1 MATIEDKDDEQETPD
16 AVEVAQ
22 GPVNEAPRG
31 TTWVGAPFLHIR
43 LNERMDNPYECVQ
56 QHAWIDAQDE
66 VTIRSYEWVDT
77 RQVQL
82 CADAMEKL
90 VDAWLARHPREL
102 SAVQVM
108 TYLES
113 HPYGIMTAMN
123 LSFDGV
129 PSGINDHFDAEANA
143 GRKAARAY
151 HQEWLARHPFPDA
164 NASASTVPSGILDA
178 APALDL
184 AH

>member
-1 MATIEDKDDEQETPD
+1 MFPDDESVARAADEQKTPD

-22 GPVNEAPRG
+22 GPVNG
-31 TTWVGAPFLHIR
+31 ITTHWVGAPFVHIR

-82 CADAMEKL
+82 TPAAMEKL

-102 SAVQVM
+102 PKIAQIV
-108 TYLES
+108 
-113 HPYGIMTAMN
+113 
-123 LSFDGV
+123 LS
-129 PSGINDHFDAEANA
+129 
-143 GRKAARAY
+143 
-151 HQEWLARHPFPDA
+151 
-164 NASASTVPSGILDA
+164 
-178 APALDL
+178 
-184 AH
+184 